1 MREVEMALELFG
13 MVLCVLLLMNCVHG
27 KRMDKQTRLFL
38 SLIVLNFISLA
49 TDVGIVALGGTEASD
64 VLLLLLGTVL
74 FSSGYLM
81 LALYTYYLLV
91 TIRKFCRASL
101 WIGHVVA
108 AGSIVMILLLVV
120 SLFHPLF
127 FRFENGVYLRERWFG
142 LCLLYPLLAIAAGVA
157 SVFVYRKALGA
168 RRVIILMMY
177 AAIPF
182 AAVIVQM
189 ATPGV
194 VLTFVAT
201 TYTLLLAYLRVYID
215 QRQKLRE
222 QELELA
228 KLRESMLLSQI
239 RPHFLYNVLTTIQ
252 ALCMKDPERARE
264 ALGDFSKFLRGNMG
278 SLSSQ
283 TPIPFSRELEH
294 VRHYLNLEKLRY
306 EEKLRIEYE
315 ITYEDFFLPALTL
328 QPIVENAVKHG
339 IGGKENGD
347 TIRIRTEKTTEGIR
361 VLVEDDGVGFSEE
374 ELHSHR
380 KDEKR
385 SHIGMENVRQRVAD
399 MVGGT
404 LRTESTPGV
413 GTRVTVLLPG
423 SR

>member
-1 MREVEMALELFG
+1 MALELFG

-27 KRMDKQTRLFL
+27 KRKDKQTRLFRQL
-38 SLIVLNFISLA
+38 LVLNFISLVA
-49 TDVGIVALGGTEASD
+49 DVSIAALGGTEAPD
-64 VLLLLLGTVL
+64 VLFLLLETVL
-74 FSSGYLM
+74 FASAYLM
-81 LALYTYYLLV
+81 LTLYLYYLLV
-91 TIRKFCRASL
+91 TIEKFCRVSMRM
-101 WIGHVVA
+101 GHVVA
-108 AGSIVMILLLVV
+108 VGSIGMLLLLAV

-127 FRFENGVYLRERWFG
+127 FRFENGVCLRERWFE
-142 LCLLYPLLAIAAGVA
+142 LCLLYPLFAIAAGVA
-157 SVFVYRKALGA
+157 AVFVYRKALGV
-168 RRVIILMMY
+168 RRVVILMMY
-177 AAIPF
+177 LAIPF

-189 ATPGV
+189 VTPGV
-194 VLTFVAT
+194 VPIFVAT
-201 TYTLLLAYLRVYID
+201 TYTLLLAYLRIYID

-228 KLRESMLLSQI
+228 RLRESMLLSQI

-306 EEKLRIEYE
+306 EEKLRIVYE

-339 IGGKENGD
+339 IGGKENGG
-347 TIRIRTEKTTEGIR
+347 TIRIRTEKTPEGIR

-374 ELHSHR
+374 EVRSRR

-385 SHIGMENVRQRVAD
+385 SHIGLENVRQRVSD
-399 MVGGT
+399 MVGGA

-413 GTRVTVLLPG
+413 GTRVTVLLPKG
-423 SR
+423 R

>member
-1 MREVEMALELFG
+1 MREVGMALELFG
-13 MVLCVLLLMNCVHG
+13 MVLCILLLLNCVRG
-27 KRMDKQTRLFL
+27 KRKDKQTRLFL

-49 TDVGIVALGGTEASD
+49 ADVGIAALNGTGVPD
-64 VLLLLLGTVL
+64 VLLTGLGTVM
-74 FSSGYLM
+74 FASAYLL

-91 TIRKFCRASL
+91 TIEKFCRVSML
-101 WIGHVVA
+101 IGHFIA
-108 AGSIVMILLLVV
+108 AGSVAMILLLVV

-127 FRFENGVYLRERWFG
+127 FRFENGSYFRERWFG
-142 LCLLYPLLAIAAGVA
+142 CSLLYPLLAIAVGVA
-157 SVFVYRKALGA
+157 VVFAYRRALGA
-168 RRVIILMMY
+168 RRVFILLLY

-182 AAVIVQM
+182 AAVVLQLFL
-189 ATPGV
+189 PGV
-194 VLTFVAT
+194 VLIFVAT

-215 QRQKLRE
+215 QRRKLRE

-228 KLRESMLLSQI
+228 RLRESVLLSQI

-306 EEKLRIEYE
+306 EEKLQIVYE

-339 IGGKENGD
+339 IGAKENGG
-347 TIRIRTEKTTEGIR
+347 TVRIRTERVPEGIR

-374 ELHSHR
+374 EVHSRR

-385 SHIGMENVRQRVAD
+385 SHIGMENVRQRVSD